1 MEVKTESEQM
11 DGNCRQQEEN
21 NPAKGRDSANVGLDH
36 GGLPSADLFAVASN
50 QH

>member
-21 NPAKGRDSANVGLDH
+21 DPAKGRDSANVGLDH
-36 GGLPSADLFAVASN
+36 GRLSSADLFAVASN